1 MLILY
6 ATEGCHLC
14 HDAQAM
20 LREMQLSWQDIDII
34 DDDTLLELYGPRIP
48 VLKLQQH
55 ELDWPFQPEDI
66 RQLLEQARR

>member
-14 HDAQAM
+14 HDAQVM
-20 LREMQLSWQDIDII
+20 LSEMQLSWQDIDII

-48 VLKLQQH
+48 VLKLLQH
-55 ELDWPFQPEDI
+55 ELDWPFQPEDV
-66 RQLLEQARR
+66 RLLLAQAKR

>member
-20 LREMQLSWQDIDII
+20 LREMQLTWQDIDII

-55 ELDWPFQPEDI
+55 ELDWPFRPEDI
-66 RQLLEQARR
+66 RQLLERASQ